1 MAPRGGS
8 EHRNGLTLMHAQ
20 LATLDQPDWDP
31 CPPYEHCH
39 TVSSVYSTGQ
49 MVCFYETKRSQ
60 VYREIDN
67 EDDLV

>member
-1 MAPRGGS
+1 MAPGGGS

-39 TVSSVYSTGQ
+39 TVSYVYSTGQ

-60 VYREIDN
+60 VYRVIDN